1 MVIKLYDSY
10 LINHFLIS
18 IQQIDDMYKFFIKLH
33 VLLSEQDYLKIQN
46 FCPNH
51 RRYYEYNCLFMIE
64 NILGSCQTRSISF
77 LYFVVQEKV
86 TLQLQLVAEV
96 FEVVSQLPNSS
107 DHRL

>member
-1 MVIKLYDSY
+1 MVIKLYGSY

-18 IQQIDDMYKFFIKLH
+18 IEQIDDMNKFFIKLH

-46 FCPNH
+46 FCTND
-51 RRYYEYNCLFMIE
+51 RRYYEYNCSFMIE
-64 NILGSCQTRSISF
+64 NILHSCQTSSISF

-96 FEVVSQLPNSS
+96 FEALSQLPNSS

>member
-18 IQQIDDMYKFFIKLH
+18 IEQIDDMYKFFIKLH
-33 VLLSEQDYLKIQN
+33 ILLSEQDYLKIQN
-46 FCPNH
+46 FCHH

-64 NILGSCQTRSISF
+64 NILDSCQARSISF

>member
-1 MVIKLYDSY
+1 
-10 LINHFLIS
+10 
-18 IQQIDDMYKFFIKLH
+18 
-33 VLLSEQDYLKIQN
+33 
-46 FCPNH
+46 
-51 RRYYEYNCLFMIE
+51 MIE

-96 FEVVSQLPNSS
+96 FDFLSQLPNSS

>member
-18 IQQIDDMYKFFIKLH
+18 IEQIDDMNKFFIKLH

-46 FCPNH
+46 FSPNH
-51 RRYYEYNCLFMIE
+51 RRYYVCNCLFMIE
-64 NILGSCQTRSISF
+64 NILDSCQTRSISF

-96 FEVVSQLPNSS
+96 FEVLSQLPNSS

>member
-1 MVIKLYDSY
+1 MIRKPEVFECYCS
-10 LINHFLIS
+10 
-18 IQQIDDMYKFFIKLH
+18 LH
-33 VLLSEQDYLKIQN
+33 SRITNLEDAL
-46 FCPNH
+46 
-51 RRYYEYNCLFMIE
+51 EYNCLFMIE

-96 FEVVSQLPNSS
+96 FEVLSQLPNSS